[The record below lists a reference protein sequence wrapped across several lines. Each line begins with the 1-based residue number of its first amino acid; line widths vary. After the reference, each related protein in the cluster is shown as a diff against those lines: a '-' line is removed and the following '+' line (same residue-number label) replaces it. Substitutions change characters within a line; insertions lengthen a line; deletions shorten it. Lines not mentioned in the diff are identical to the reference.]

1 MKTAEQTKNLV
12 MVPQQQVKG
21 KWRKSKKFYIF
32 LFAMLLVSILA
43 PVFAVVGYQAY
54 NADYHRY
61 LSLAGTGMQNLRAG
75 ATLLEG
81 LAQAPFDTGIIDRA
95 QLDFA
100 AAHTTFVQLDN
111 GLESIPGIATLIPV
125 YGVRLQA
132 ALHLASAAVGLSQA
146 GVLGCRVLSILV
158 SRFHAPLHAQGHGLT
173 MTDINT
179 IDQDFQQV
187 KVALDQA
194 IIAANQVQP
203 GDVQFIPQVGKMVTT
218 FQSELP
224 MLQTWLDAVGKLLPL
239 LPAMLGIGTPAHY
252 LVEVLDSTELRPTG
266 GFIGNYGIAT
276 FSGGRLTSARIT
288 DVVLLDH
295 PYELAGHRIA
305 YPPAYSW
312 FPNYLAA
319 NSWSFR
325 DSNLDADFP
334 TAARYGELNYQ
345 REGGNVPVLGVIAIT
360 PALIQNALAITGPIY
375 VPEYHQTVTAQNLV
389 SLIHFHQLGG
399 SLAGEGSSYI
409 PSPDG
414 HSSERKRFMELLAEH
429 FLARVQQLSSSA
441 MPQFLHVLTNALRT
455 KDVEVYFNAGGA
467 ENVLQL
473 LHLDGTIQSPPGD
486 HLFIVD
492 ANVSPNKANSFIVT
506 TVNDQVTIDGQG
518 NAVHRTTI
526 SYAWTLPGRD
536 YGVPLYRD
544 YVRVYAPPGSI
555 LSAQDG
561 WQPHGT
567 STAFGCQVWTGF
579 ITLVYGQSRTITL
592 VWTSHN
598 VAKKDANGWHYQ
610 YLLQRQA
617 GTQRMLKVQV
627 MLPLWAKVT
636 SKLGGFVSSG
646 THTATLTESWD
657 KDLSIGLDYH
667 GG

>member
-1 MKTAEQTKNLV
+1 MKIVEQTKSLV
-12 MVPQQQVKG
+12 TVRQEQVKG
-21 KWRKSKKFYIF
+21 KWRKSKKFYVF
-32 LFAMLLVSILA
+32 LFILLLMSILA
-43 PVFAVVGYQAY
+43 PVFAIVGYQAY
-54 NADYHRY
+54 NANYHRY
-61 LSLAGTGMQNLRAG
+61 LALAGVGMQNLRTG
-75 ATLLEG
+75 ANLLER
-81 LAQAPFDTGIIDRA
+81 LAQDP
-95 QLDFA
+95 LDAGTIEHARLEFA

-111 GLESIPGIATLIPV
+111 GLESIPGIAMLIPV

-132 ALHLASAAVGLSQA
+132 ALHLASTAVGLSQA
-146 GVLGCRVLSILV
+146 GVLGCSILDILV
-158 SRFHAPLHAQGHGLT
+158 SRFHDPLRTQGHGLT
-173 MTDINT
+173 MADFNT
-179 IDQDFQQV
+179 IDQDFQQM
-187 KVALDQA
+187 KVVLDQA
-194 IIAANQVQP
+194 IIAAHQVQP

-224 MLQTWLDAVGKLLPL
+224 TLRTWLDAAGKLLPV

-295 PYELAGHRIA
+295 PYALTGQRIP

-312 FPNYLAA
+312 FPNYLAWE
-319 NSWSFR
+319 SWSFR

-345 REGGNVPVLGVIAIT
+345 REGGNVPVLGVIAFT
-360 PALIQNALAITGPIY
+360 PALIQQALAITGPIS
-375 VPEYHQTVTAQNLV
+375 VPEYQETVTAQNLV

-399 SLAGEGSSYI
+399 RAAGEGSSYI

-492 ANVSPNKANSFIVT
+492 TNVSPNKANSFIVT
-506 TVNDQVTIDGQG
+506 TVNDQVAIDEQG

-536 YGVPLYRD
+536 YGVHLYRD
-544 YVRVYAPPGSI
+544 YVRVYAPPGST

-561 WQPHGT
+561 WHPRGA
-567 STAFGCQVWTGF
+567 STAFGCQVWQGF
-579 ITLVYGQSRTITL
+579 FSLVYGQTRTITL
-592 VWTSHN
+592 VWTSYS
-598 VAKKDANGWHYQ
+598 VAKKHANGWHYQ

-617 GTQRMLKVQV
+617 GAQRMLKVQV
-627 MLPLWAKVT
+627 MLPLGAKVT
-636 SKLGGFVSSG
+636 GKLGGFVSSS
-646 THTATLTESWD
+646 THAAILTESWD
-657 KDLSIGLDYH
+657 KDLSVGLDYH

>member
-1 MKTAEQTKNLV
+1 MKTAEQTKSLIT
-12 MVPQQQVKG
+12 MRQQQVKG

-32 LFAMLLVSILA
+32 LFILLLMCILA
-43 PVFAVVGYQAY
+43 PVFAIVGYQAY
-54 NADYHRY
+54 NANYHRY
-61 LSLAGTGMQNLRAG
+61 LSLAGVGLQNLRTG
-75 ATLLEG
+75 ANLLER
-81 LAQAPFDTGIIDRA
+81 LAQDPLDAGTIDHAR
-95 QLDFA
+95 LEFA

-111 GLESIPGIATLIPV
+111 GLESIPGISVAIPV

-146 GVLGCRVLSILV
+146 GVLGCSILGILV
-158 SRFHAPLHAQGHGLT
+158 SWFHDPLHTQGHGLT
-173 MTDINT
+173 MADFNT
-179 IDQDFQQV
+179 IDQDFQQM
-187 KVALDQA
+187 KVVLDQA

-203 GDVQFIPQVGKMVTT
+203 GDVQFIPQVGKMITT

-224 MLQTWLDAVGKLLPL
+224 MLQTWLDAVGKLLPV

-295 PYELAGHRIA
+295 PYALTGQRIP

-312 FPNYLAA
+312 FPNYLAWD
-319 NSWSFR
+319 SWSFR

-360 PALIQNALAITGPIY
+360 PALIQQALAITGPIY
-375 VPEYHQTVTAQNLV
+375 VPEYHETVTAQNLV

-399 SLAGEGSSYI
+399 RAAGEGSSYI

-441 MPQFLHVLTNALRT
+441 MPQFLHLLTNALRT

-492 ANVSPNKANSFIVT
+492 TNVSPNKANSFIVT

-536 YGVPLYRD
+536 YGVGLYRD
-544 YVRVYAPPGSI
+544 YVRVYAPSGST

-561 WQPHGT
+561 WQPRGA
-567 STAFGCQVWTGF
+567 STAFGCQVWQGF
-579 ITLVYGQSRTITL
+579 FSFVYGQTRTITL
-592 VWTSHN
+592 VWTSYG
-598 VAKKDANGWHYQ
+598 VAKKHANGWHYQ

-617 GTQRMLKVQV
+617 GAQRMLKVQV

-646 THTATLTESWD
+646 THTAILNESWD
-657 KDLSIGLDYH
+657 KDLSVGLDYH
-667 GG
+667 GE

>member
-1 MKTAEQTKNLV
+1 MKIVEQMKSLV
-12 MVPQQQVKG
+12 TVRQEQVKG
-21 KWRKSKKFYIF
+21 KWRKSKKFYVF
-32 LFAMLLVSILA
+32 LFILLLMSILA
-43 PVFAVVGYQAY
+43 PVFAIVGYQAY
-54 NADYHRY
+54 NANYHRY
-61 LSLAGTGMQNLRAG
+61 LSLAGVGMQNLRTG
-75 ATLLEG
+75 ANLLERV
-81 LAQAPFDTGIIDRA
+81 AQDPLDAGIIDRA
-95 QLDFA
+95 RLEFA

-146 GVLGCRVLSILV
+146 GVLGCSILDILV
-158 SRFHAPLHAQGHGLT
+158 SRFHDPLRTQGHGLT
-173 MTDINT
+173 MADLNT
-179 IDQDFQQV
+179 IDQDFQQM
-187 KVALDQA
+187 KVVLDQA
-194 IIAANQVQP
+194 IIAAHQVQP

-224 MLQTWLDAVGKLLPL
+224 TLRTWLDAAGKLLPV

-295 PYELAGHRIA
+295 PYALKGQRIP

-312 FPNYLAA
+312 FPNYLAWE
-319 NSWSFR
+319 SWSFR

-345 REGGNVPVLGVIAIT
+345 REGGNVPVLGVIAFT
-360 PALIQNALAITGPIY
+360 PALIQQALAITGPIS
-375 VPEYHQTVTAQNLV
+375 VPEYQETVTAQNLV

-399 SLAGEGSSYI
+399 RAAGEGSSYI

-492 ANVSPNKANSFIVT
+492 TNVSPNKANSFIVT
-506 TVNDQVTIDGQG
+506 TVNDQVTIDEQG

-536 YGVPLYRD
+536 YGVHLYRD
-544 YVRVYAPPGSI
+544 YVRVYTPPGST

-561 WQPHGT
+561 WHPRGA
-567 STAFGCQVWTGF
+567 STAFGCQVWEGF
-579 ITLVYGQSRTITL
+579 FSLIYGQTLTITL
-592 VWTSHN
+592 VWTSYS

-617 GTQRMLKVQV
+617 GAQRMLKVQV
-627 MLPLWAKVT
+627 MLPLWANVT
-636 SKLGGFVSSG
+636 GKLGGFVSST
-646 THTATLTESWD
+646 THAAILSESWD
-657 KDLSIGLDYH
+657 KDLSVGLDYH

>member
-1 MKTAEQTKNLV
+1 
-12 MVPQQQVKG
+12 
-21 KWRKSKKFYIF
+21 
-32 LFAMLLVSILA
+32 
-43 PVFAVVGYQAY
+43 
-54 NADYHRY
+54 
-61 LSLAGTGMQNLRAG
+61 
-75 ATLLEG
+75 
-81 LAQAPFDTGIIDRA
+81 
-95 QLDFA
+95 
-100 AAHTTFVQLDN
+100 
-111 GLESIPGIATLIPV
+111 
-125 YGVRLQA
+125 
-132 ALHLASAAVGLSQA
+132 
-146 GVLGCRVLSILV
+146 
-158 SRFHAPLHAQGHGLT
+158 
-173 MTDINT
+173 
-179 IDQDFQQV
+179 
-187 KVALDQA
+187 
-194 IIAANQVQP
+194 
-203 GDVQFIPQVGKMVTT
+203 MVTT

-224 MLQTWLDAVGKLLPL
+224 TLRTWLDAAGKLLPF

-295 PYELAGHRIA
+295 PYALKGQRIP

-312 FPNYLAA
+312 FPNYLAWE
-319 NSWSFR
+319 SWSFR

-360 PALIQNALAITGPIY
+360 PALIQQALAITGPIY
-375 VPEYHQTVTAQNLV
+375 VPEYQETVTAQNLV

-399 SLAGEGSSYI
+399 RAAGEGSSYI

-455 KDVEVYFNAGGA
+455 KDVEVYFDAGGA

-492 ANVSPNKANSFIVT
+492 TNVSPNKANSFIVT
-506 TVNDQVTIDGQG
+506 TVNDQVTIDEQG

-536 YGVPLYRD
+536 YGVHLYRD
-544 YVRVYAPPGSI
+544 YVRVYAPSGST

-561 WQPHGT
+561 WHPRGA
-567 STAFGCQVWTGF
+567 STAFGCQVWEGF
-579 ITLVYGQSRTITL
+579 FSLIYGQTLTITL
-592 VWTSHN
+592 VWTSYS

-617 GTQRMLKVQV
+617 GAQRMLKVQV
-627 MLPLWAKVT
+627 MLPLRANVT
-636 SKLGGFVSSG
+636 AKLGGFVSSG
-646 THTATLTESWD
+646 THAAILTESWD
-657 KDLSIGLDYH
+657 KDLSVGLDYH